1 VCLSSN
7 KGNLTREKAGR
18 IVLPAPSPYLKS
30 KRQIKAITK
39 DSSKAEN
46 EEFLHSFGEMGG

>member
-1 VCLSSN
+1 
-7 KGNLTREKAGR
+7 LTEEKAR
-18 IVLPAPSPYLKS
+18 RMVVPAPSPYLKL

-46 EEFLHSFGEMGG
+46 EELLHSFGEMGV